1 MKVLITGGTGF
12 LGGALARR
20 LQAQN
25 HVEVTVT
32 GRNVEIG
39 RQFEQQ
45 GMRFV
50 QAELSDGSAMQ
61 QLCENQKIVYHCGAL
76 SSPWGRWAD
85 FYAANV
91 IGSKHIIQG
100 CFRHGVKRLIHVSTP
115 GVYFN
120 GQPRFNL
127 TEDAPLPRQ
136 QNNDY
141 TRTKL
146 LAEQLIDAASADG
159 LPVITLRPRAI
170 FGAGD
175 TTIFP
180 RLIRAI
186 ESGRLRVIGDGQTLT
201 DLTYIDNV
209 VDALL
214 LCQHSDETTL
224 GRKYNIT
231 NGEPIQI
238 WAMMNTLCQRLGSPP
253 PSGQVPKW
261 MAYAAATTLE
271 AGYKL
276 ARPDREPPLTRYTVG
291 LFSTSLTL
299 SIEAARHELGYE
311 PRVSLD
317 DGIETVI
324 ADWVS
329 VHQGNNLPENRDYR
343 K

>member
-20 LQAQN
+20 LQAQG
-25 HVEVTVT
+25 VEVTVT

-50 QAELSDGSAMQ
+50 RAELSDGSAMQ
-61 QLCENQKIVYHCGAL
+61 QVCANQDIVYHCGAL

-91 IGSKHIIQG
+91 VGTKHIIQG

-120 GQPRFNL
+120 GQPRLNL

-136 QNNDY
+136 QTNHY
-141 TRTKL
+141 TQTKYM
-146 LAEQLIDAASADG
+146 AEQLVDAAYADG

-170 FGAGD
+170 FGPRD

-186 ESGRLRVIGDGQTLT
+186 QSGRLRVIGDGQTLT

-214 LCQHSDETTL
+214 LCQHSDGATL

-238 WAMMNTLCQRLGSPP
+238 WAMINHLCQRLGYPP
-253 PSGQVPKW
+253 PTGQVPKW
-261 MAYAAATTLE
+261 VAYAAATTLE

-276 ARPDREPPLTRYTVG
+276 ARPHQEPPLTRYTVG

-299 SIEAARHELGYE
+299 NIEAARQVLGYE
-311 PRVSLD
+311 PRIRLD
-317 DGIETVI
+317 DGIENVI
-324 ADWVS
+324 ADWVN
-329 VHQGNNLPENRDYR
+329 VHQGNNRV
-343 K
+343 